1 MSTVTVSDKGQV
13 VIPAAIRHRLGIVP
27 GSKLDFEL
35 EGDSIRVKPLRTIK
49 PTRPEDGYG
58 LLRCDQPGERWLS
71 EFDVAAAMRAESH
84 DRP

>member
-13 VIPAAIRHRLGIVP
+13 VIPAPIRRRLGIAP

-35 EGDSIRVKPLRTIK
+35 EGDSIRVRLCRSIPPSRA
-49 PTRPEDGYG
+49 EDGYG
-58 LLRCDQPGERWLS
+58 LLRCNLPGERRLAD
-71 EFDVAAAMRAESH
+71 FDVAAAMRDRDD